1 MTPQAFGEKLRRERE
16 KKHITLD
23 QLAARTKV
31 AASLLR
37 SLEAGECARWPGG
50 IYSRGF
56 VRAYAEGTGMDPEQ
70 TVAMF
75 VECYPIYAPASDPV
89 QESPVDEGPQTPLE
103 KLKAVLVARYV
114 EARDARDGQRL
125 EALFTA
131 DADQLV
137 TTGEWRKG
145 RDNVV
150 KGGLASSQA
159 NPGARQIAIEVVRFV
174 APHVALADGRYE
186 IAGEGGAA
194 ARKMRTTFVVTREGP
209 SSEWRIAAI
218 RNMAPTD
225 PAR

>member
-1 MTPQAFGEKLRRERE
+1 MRVLTVLALCWCAALMPVGAQTQAADE
-16 KKHITLD
+16 
-23 QLAARTKV
+23 AAIK
-31 AASLLR
+31 S
-37 SLEAGECARWPGG
+37 
-50 IYSRGF
+50 
-56 VRAYAEGTGMDPEQ
+56 
-70 TVAMF
+70 
-75 VECYPIYAPASDPV
+75 
-89 QESPVDEGPQTPLE
+89 
-103 KLKAVLVARYV
+103 LVARYV
-114 EARDARDGQRL
+114 EAREARDAQRL
-125 EALFTA
+125 GALFTA

-186 IAGEGGAA
+186 IAGNGGAA
-194 ARKMRTTFVVTREGP
+194 ARKMRTTFVLTRAGP